1 MKILVDTD
9 IIIDVLRNFRKTI
22 EILKELNAKSELF
35 ISGIT
40 ESEIFSGK
48 DLNENEKREKV
59 KKFLLNFRKINPDNE
74 IFQLAGEL
82 RRKYQVSLLDSIIAA
97 TACKIEASLLT
108 KNVKDF
114 KKISEIKLYLV

>member
-22 EILKELNAKSELF
+22 EILKDLSRKNELF

-48 DLNENEKREKV
+48 DLEEKKKREKV
-59 KKFLLNFRKINPDNE
+59 KNFLSSFKKINPDNE
-74 IFQLAGEL
+74 IFQTAGEF
-82 RRKYQVSLLDSIIAA
+82 RRKYQILLLDSIIAA
-97 TACKIEASLLT
+97 TAYKMEAFLLT
-108 KNVKDF
+108 KNIKDF
-114 KKISEIKLYLV
+114 KRVDEVKLYPL